1 MPRQDTDAT
10 ETAVIMDVLGRD
22 RGVSLIELYARV
34 DAGETEIADA
44 VNRLGEAWVI
54 RRDSDGSLHGST
66 ALRCLDRLGLIGV

>member
-1 MPRQDTDAT
+1 MPGQDTDAT
-10 ETAVIMDVLGRD
+10 ETAVIMGVLGRD

-44 VNRLGEAWVI
+44 VNRLGEAGVL
-54 RRDSDGSLHGST
+54 RRDTDGSLHGST